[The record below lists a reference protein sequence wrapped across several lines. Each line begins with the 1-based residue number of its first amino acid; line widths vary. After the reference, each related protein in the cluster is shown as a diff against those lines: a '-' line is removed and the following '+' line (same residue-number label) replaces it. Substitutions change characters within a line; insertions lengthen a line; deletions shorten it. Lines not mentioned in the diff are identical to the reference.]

1 MTVKLNYPMYTLL
14 ERASYIRVY
23 LKMEG
28 YHLVGGTNNS
38 GSQKVVFISAKWQLC
53 ICRFT
58 YKNKFIRTLYKIT

>member
-53 ICRFT
+53 IFAGSHI
-58 YKNKFIRTLYKIT
+58 KINSLELYIK